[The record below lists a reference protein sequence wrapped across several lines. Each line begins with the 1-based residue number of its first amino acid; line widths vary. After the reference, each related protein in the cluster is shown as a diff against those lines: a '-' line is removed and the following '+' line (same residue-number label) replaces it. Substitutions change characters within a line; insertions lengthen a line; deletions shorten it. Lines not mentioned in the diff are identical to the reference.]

1 MVFQNSIM
9 KMEVYNQK
17 LLLKM
22 TMLFISLNIKDEM

>member
-1 MVFQNSIM
+1 MLFQNSIM
-9 KMEVYNQK
+9 KTEVYNQK